1 MFELFKK
8 QAEAASAEVHRF
20 PTIKETMDFIVR
32 TLQLENIADQ
42 AGSYAVWA
50 DCPLLRSID
59 RERLSGEVPGLK
71 FDVSRET
78 AAASK
83 IGITQM
89 DWAIANTGSLAQD
102 STDVAQ
108 RLASSL
114 PLIHIAIVATDR
126 LLADLPALLTKVD
139 NGKIGYLAVVT
150 GPSRT
155 ADIERVLTVGV
166 HGPER
171 LIIVFSDDWGAAD
184 A

>member
-20 PTIKETMDFIVR
+20 PTIRETTDFIVR
-32 TLQLENIADQ
+32 TLQQENIANQ
-42 AGSYAVWA
+42 CGSYAVWA
-50 DCPLLRSID
+50 DCRFLRSID
-59 RERLSGEVPGLK
+59 TELLSGEIPGLK

-83 IGITQM
+83 IGISQM

-102 STDVAQ
+102 STDVTQ

-114 PLIHIAIVATDR
+114 PLIHIAIVATER
-126 LLADLPALLTKVD
+126 LLADLPALLTKIDPKKV
-139 NGKIGYLAVVT
+139 GYLAVVT

-155 ADIERVLTVGV
+155 ADIERVLTIGV

-171 LIIVFSDDWGAAD
+171 LIIVFVDDWGARD
-184 A
+184 S